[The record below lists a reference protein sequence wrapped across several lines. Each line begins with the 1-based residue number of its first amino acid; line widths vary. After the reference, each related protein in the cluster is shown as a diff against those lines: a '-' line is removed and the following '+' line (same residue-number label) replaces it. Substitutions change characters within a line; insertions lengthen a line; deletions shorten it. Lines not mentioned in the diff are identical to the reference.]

1 MHLIHRGIVNKKFK
15 ENTLKSFKTSF
26 KKGYG
31 IETDIH
37 ATKDNQFIC
46 FHDFTLRRIY
56 SDNRSVNKLNFSQIK
71 NISKN
76 KIPLLNDLLKQ
87 SKNKYFV
94 FIEIK
99 PLLSNEQIKKLLKET
114 SKYKKCVFISF
125 KEKNIF
131 KILNINK
138 NIKVGL
144 SYAQYSNVKNIIKK
158 SRNKKINY
166 LILDKFFLENEKI
179 KKLQIEK
186 FFYTIKKKSTFKK
199 YCKKN
204 NLIFENL

>member
-1 MHLIHRGIVNKKFK
+1 M
-15 ENTLKSFKTSF
+15 
-26 KKGYG
+26 
-31 IETDIH
+31 
-37 ATKDNQFIC
+37 
-46 FHDFTLRRIY
+46 
-56 SDNRSVNKLNFSQIK
+56 
-71 NISKN
+71 
-76 KIPLLNDLLKQ
+76 
-87 SKNKYFV
+87 
-94 FIEIK
+94 
-99 PLLSNEQIKKLLKET
+99 LSNEQTKKLLKET

-158 SRNKKINY
+158 SKNQKINY